1 MPGKIAKN
9 SITILAPLFALFL
22 TVSAPVFGKGKAEE
36 AEMDPLNPR
45 WVLCIS
51 ALDVSSLPPA
61 QRVVGD
67 IMVRRLVK
75 SLTGVDHRV
84 RVSEEEMYYKN
95 LAFFLSLEEAGKKL
109 AAKRTERDLLLYKGY
124 PSRKYQTELKTANE
138 AVKKLEEEY
147 HKAEEAVMKISAE
160 PAFQLTEENTGG
172 TFPAP
177 PAAGGEYR
185 YCVNKKADAFV
196 SGEISEFHGR
206 LVLTIRMYTLY
217 TRSFEYEDS
226 FMFSTDDMNL
236 VQEELA
242 GHLTAAISGSSPS
255 ALSITADPDSA
266 VILVKENFAGQ
277 GDTGIREYSPGPVDV
292 VVSAEGHETASASV
306 DLAAGELTEL
316 RFNLRPI
323 PETSFAINFPDGRTS
338 VYQDSL
344 YIGEAP
350 VTITAPLNQ
359 FQYIH
364 GETPAGASTAA
375 IFRAGQT
382 GNIVNLPAAVPKG
395 KDPRPLGTAR
405 RGFYISWAVFWIT
418 LPTAFIL
425 TGVANTYKYAYEY
438 TKNVNPDPD
447 VKRTA
452 EILNNVSIGAWVGF
466 GLSAGYSLFRILWYN
481 HTASKSVPKM
491 AKNGK

>member
-1 MPGKIAKN
+1 LSGKIVKN
-9 SITILAPLFALFL
+9 SITILALFL

-36 AEMDPLNPR
+36 AEMDPLNPQ
-45 WVLCIS
+45 WVLSIS
-51 ALDVSSLPPA
+51 ALDVSSLPPSR
-61 QRVVGD
+61 RVVGD
-67 IMVRRLVK
+67 IIVRSLVK

-84 RVSEEEMYYKN
+84 RVSEEYSYYKD
-95 LAFFLSLEEAGKKL
+95 LAFFLALEEAGKKL

-124 PSRKYQTELKTANE
+124 PSRQYKTELKTANE
-138 AVKKLEEEY
+138 AIKKLEEEY
-147 HKAEEAVMKISAE
+147 QKAEAAVMKVSVE
-160 PAFQLTEENTGG
+160 PVFQLTEENTKG
-172 TFPAP
+172 TFPAS

-185 YCVNKKADAFV
+185 YCVTKKADAFV

-242 GHLTAAISGSSPS
+242 GHLTAAISGASPS
-255 ALSITADPDSA
+255 ALAVTADPESA
-266 VILVKENFAGQ
+266 VILVKETYAGQ
-277 GDTGIREYSPGPVDV
+277 GDTGIREHAPGPVDV
-292 VVSAEGHETASASV
+292 AVSAEGYETASASV

-316 RFNLRPI
+316 HFNLRPI
-323 PETSFAINFPDGRTS
+323 PETSFAINFPDGSTS

-344 YIGEAP
+344 YIGDAP

-364 GETPAGASTAA
+364 GETPAGAATAT
-375 IFRAGQT
+375 IFRAGQA
-382 GNIVNLPAAVPKG
+382 GNAVNLPAAVPKG
-395 KDPRPLGTAR
+395 KDPKPLGTAR

-425 TGVANTYKYAYEY
+425 TGVANSYKYSYQY
-438 TKNVNPDPD
+438 GRDPE
-447 VKRTA
+447 VGRTA
-452 EILNNVSIGAWVGF
+452 EVLNNVSIGAWVGF
-466 GLSAGYSLFRILWYN
+466 GLSAGYSLFRMIWYN
-481 HTASKSVPKM
+481 RTASKSVPKM
-491 AKNGK
+491 AKDGK